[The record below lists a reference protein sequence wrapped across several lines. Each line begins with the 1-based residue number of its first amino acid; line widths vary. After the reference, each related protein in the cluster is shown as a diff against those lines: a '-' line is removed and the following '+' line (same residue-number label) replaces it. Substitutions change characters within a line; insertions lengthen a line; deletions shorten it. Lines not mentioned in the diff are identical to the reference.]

1 MALFNKAV
9 RRLVQFIRKME
20 EGEEL
25 QKLPDVFKAQDVNMQ
40 PLKVLNS
47 FLQFSTDSFLLHL
60 NLFFLSFF
68 YNQTRNNH
76 ISIGVDLTRRRDRRC
91 RTQRKEI
98 VGREAKESP

>member
-40 PLKVLNS
+40 PLKVLS
-47 FLQFSTDSFLLHL
+47 FLQS
-60 NLFFLSFF
+60 
-68 YNQTRNNH
+68 
-76 ISIGVDLTRRRDRRC
+76 
-91 RTQRKEI
+91 
-98 VGREAKESP
+98 SPIHF